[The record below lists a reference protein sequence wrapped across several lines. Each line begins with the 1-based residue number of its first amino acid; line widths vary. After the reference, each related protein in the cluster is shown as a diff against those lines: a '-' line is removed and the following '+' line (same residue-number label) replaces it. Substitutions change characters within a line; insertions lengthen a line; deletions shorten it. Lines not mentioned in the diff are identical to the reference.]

1 MMTGAD
7 NDTIRYECP
16 KCRYVNLWTRA
27 EIVQR
32 GYEEIFRGDDEEIY
46 SLPCKNPNGCGH
58 RMRVAVRRRRR

>member
-16 KCRYVNLWTRA
+16 KCKYVNLWTRA

-32 GYEEIFRGDDEEIY
+32 GYEEVFRGDNDDEEIY
-46 SLPCKNPNGCGH
+46 SLPCKGGCGH
-58 RMRVAVRRRRR
+58 RMRIAVKRRRR